1 MHLASAQLFAAL
13 VSLLL
18 ALLGVLLWL
27 RRRAEIRE
35 FARSHSERLEA
46 KARGSDRA
54 RLQHPHID
62 LSQCFGCGACVRACP
77 EEGVLSLLHGQ
88 AVVLH
93 GARCVGHG
101 ACASACPTGAIAL
114 TLGDLKDRR
123 DIPALDE
130 ELEAVGQPG
139 LFLAGELGG
148 FALVR
153 TAVSQGVAVADA
165 VARRLAQ
172 PGGSRAGARATVPLT
187 VQGVS
192 PGSASQGNADAADA
206 KTLDL
211 LVVGAGPG
219 GIACSLRAK
228 ERGIDHV
235 VIEQAERI
243 GGTVAAYPRRKMVM
257 TQPMDLPLH
266 GRLPRL
272 TYQKEELVELWGSL
286 VSDHKLPVR
295 TGVRLEGLRRLDDGT
310 YEATTSGGSLRTRNI
325 CLALGRRGSPRR
337 LGVPGEDL
345 PKVSYSLLDAESY
358 RDRQILVVGGGD
370 SAIEAALALAE
381 QPGNKVTLV
390 YRQKSFFRLK
400 ARNDKRLAVALEKK
414 RLVALMETQVER
426 IETDRV
432 RLLRPPAYPE
442 TGQAPTPD
450 AAPTEPMVLPNDEV
464 FIFAGGQP
472 PFEMLEKAGVSFD
485 PKDRP
490 KERALAAGGGL
501 LPALLVVLMC
511 SVAMLAWVSRH
522 RDYYNL
528 AAAERV
534 TSDAH
539 EVLRPSGHTGLA
551 LGLAA
556 AALLLA
562 NLAYLARRSTWVGRF
577 IPGSLRSWMGSHVL
591 TGLVAFLAVLT
602 HAGFAMRDTVG
613 GHAMIAF
620 AIVVA
625 TGLVG
630 RYFYAFVP
638 RAANGTEVDL
648 DDVRAQLATLSGQW
662 DRAGRGF
669 GDEVRQ
675 QVEDLMSSG
684 RWRPGMFG
692 RIAALV
698 SGQFRLRAAIVRLR
712 RQGQRE
718 GIPADEI
725 AQLVGMSRRAYR
737 LTLLVTHYEEV
748 RAILSSW
755 RYFHRWLALL
765 LVLLTAVHIATAMRF
780 GELGAKLASL
790 FVGGQP

>member
-1 MHLASAQLFAAL
+1 MVSA
-13 VSLLL
+13 LL
-18 ALLGVLLWL
+18 ALLGVLLGL
-27 RRRAEIRE
+27 RRRAEVRDY
-35 FARSHSERLEA
+35 ARSHSERLEA

-101 ACASACPTGAIAL
+101 ACASACPMGAIAL

-165 VARRLAQ
+165 IARRLAQ
-172 PGGSRAGARATVPLT
+172 QGKAHVGKQSAVQVT
-187 VQGVS
+187 VQG
-192 PGSASQGNADAADA
+192 SAPSSNRGADEP
-206 KTLDL
+206 LDL

-228 ERGIDHV
+228 ERGIAHR

-257 TQPMDLPLH
+257 TQPMELPLH

-272 TYQKEELVELWGSL
+272 TYEKEDLVELWGSL
-286 VSDHKLPVR
+286 VTDHQLPVR
-295 TGVRLEGLRRLDDGT
+295 TGVRLEGLRRLEDGT
-310 YEATTSGGSLRTRNI
+310 YEAATTAGVLRARNV
-325 CLALGRRGSPRR
+325 CLALGRRGSPRK
-337 LGVPGEDL
+337 LDVPGEDL

-358 RDRQILVVGGGD
+358 RDRRILVVGGGD
-370 SAIEAALALAE
+370 SAIEAALALAD
-381 QPGNKVTLV
+381 QPGNTVTLV

-400 ARNDKRLAVALEKK
+400 ARNDKRLAMALEKK

-426 IETDRV
+426 IERDRV
-432 RLLRPPAYPE
+432 HLLRPPAFAE
-442 TGQAPTPD
+442 TGQASSREAP
-450 AAPTEPMVLPNDEV
+450 PTEPMILPNDEV

-472 PFEMLEKAGVSFD
+472 PFEMLAKVGVSFD

-501 LPALLVVLMC
+501 LPALVVVLLC
-511 SVAMLAWVSRH
+511 SLAMLVWVSRH

-539 EVLRPSGHTGLA
+539 AALRPSGQTGLA

-556 AALLLA
+556 TVLLLA
-562 NLAYLARRSTWVGRF
+562 NLAYLARRSAWVGRF
-577 IPGSLRSWMGSHVL
+577 IPGSLRAWMGSHVL

-602 HAGFAMRDTVG
+602 HAGFSFRDTVG
-613 GHAMIAF
+613 GHALIAF
-620 AIVVA
+620 TIVVA

-669 GDEVRQ
+669 GHEVRQ
-675 QVEDLMSSG
+675 QIEDLMSAG

-698 SGQFRLRAAIVRLR
+698 SGQVRLRAAISRLR

-725 AQLVGMSRRAYR
+725 THLVGMSRRAYR

-765 LVLLTAVHIATAMRF
+765 LVLLTGIHIATAMRF
-780 GELGAKLASL
+780 GELGAKLAAL
-790 FVGGQP
+790 FAGGRP